1 VYTVCIEKSR
11 DKNDVQ
17 YHLGK
22 FFEKNREKCEKNE
35 QKSRDKGKLKF
46 KVTLMQKMKR

>member
-11 DKNDVQ
+11 DKRIVQ

-22 FFEKNREKCEKNE
+22 KKKNREKCE
-35 QKSRDKGKLKF
+35 R
-46 KVTLMQKMKR
+46 KRTREEIREH